1 MILIIKNIAQEL
13 NKMDKSEELIK
24 RITPLFLETG
34 YWNLRVDDIA
44 AKLNISKKT
53 LYIYFDNKKDII
65 WRVLQNN
72 LNNLEKL
79 AQISEENSPNAIES
93 VISFM
98 NGFYGYIGT
107 EQDKQNLEEL
117 EKYYPEILVRYKGAL
132 LELIQRL
139 LQKNYERGVREGYY
153 KPEHNP
159 EYVGRFF
166 SMVYNGNR
174 TMVMPKEN
182 VYSFEKL
189 RIMSAK
195 IIMYGLVSPKGAVVL
210 DELYASYKHLNPYSP
225 PDPYV

>member
-1 MILIIKNIAQEL
+1 
-13 NKMDKSEELIK
+13 MDKSEELIK
-24 RITPLFLETG
+24 RITPLFLEVG

-44 AKLNISKKT
+44 ARLNISKKT

-72 LNNLEKL
+72 LNNVEEL
-79 AQISEENSPNAIES
+79 AQIAEENSPNAIES

-98 NGFYGYIGT
+98 NGFYAYIGT
-107 EQDKQNLEEL
+107 EQDKKNLEEL
-117 EKYYPEILVRYKGAL
+117 ESYYPEILVRYKEAL
-132 LELIQRL
+132 LGLIQRL
-139 LQKNYERGVREGYY
+139 LQRNYERGVGEGYY

-182 VYSFEKL
+182 AYSFEKL

-195 IIMYGLVSPKGAVVL
+195 IIMYGLVTPKGAEIL

>member
-1 MILIIKNIAQEL
+1 
-13 NKMDKSEELIK
+13 MDKSEELIK
-24 RITPLFLETG
+24 RITPLFLEVG

-44 AKLNISKKT
+44 ARLNISKKT

-72 LNNLEKL
+72 LNNVEEL

-98 NGFYGYIGT
+98 NGFYAYIGT
-107 EQDKQNLEEL
+107 EQDKKNLEEL
-117 EKYYPEILVRYKGAL
+117 ENYYPQILERYKEAL
-132 LELIQRL
+132 LGLIQRL
-139 LQKNYERGVREGYY
+139 LQRNYERGLREGYY

-182 VYSFEKL
+182 AYSFEKL
-189 RIMSAK
+189 RIMSVK
-195 IIMYGLVSPKGAVVL
+195 IIMYGLVTPKGAEIL
-210 DELYASYKHLNPYSP
+210 DGLYASYKHLNPYSP